1 MRLGMEGHISVLS
14 SSQKTAIRQLATRE
28 VREMCRQYHDGF
40 QRKE

>member
-1 MRLGMEGHISVLS
+1 MRLGMEGHISILS
-14 SSQKTAIRQLATRE
+14 SSLKTVVRQMATQK